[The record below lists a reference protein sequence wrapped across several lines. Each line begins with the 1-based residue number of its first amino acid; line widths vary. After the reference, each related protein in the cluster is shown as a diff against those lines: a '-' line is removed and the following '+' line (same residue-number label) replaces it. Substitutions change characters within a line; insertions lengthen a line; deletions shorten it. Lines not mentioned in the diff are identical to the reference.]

1 MNTRFWL
8 AAALAAGTACASAQ
22 PFPSKTTRVIV
33 AFPPG
38 GGTDIVAR
46 IVGAKMAETLGQ
58 QIVIDNRGGAA
69 GIIGTELAAKS
80 APDGYTLFMG
90 TMGNLAVNQSLYPK
104 VPFDIQR
111 DFAPVTQVVAVTFLL
126 YAHPSFPA
134 RSVKELIAM
143 AKSRPGQIQYGHSGN
158 GGAPHLGGALFESMS
173 GVKLVAVPYKG
184 SGPAFIDLMAGHI
197 PLAFDSGLQG
207 INSVRAGK
215 LRAIA
220 VLGAQRSSLLP
231 DLPTIAE
238 TLPGYEVTN
247 WFGLVA
253 PAGTPR
259 DLVNRWQAE
268 VVKALKVPEVRDKLV
283 QQGADPVG
291 STPEEFAAFIKAET
305 AKWAKVIKSADI
317 RAD

>member
-1 MNTRFWL
+1 
-8 AAALAAGTACASAQ
+8 
-22 PFPSKTTRVIV
+22 
-33 AFPPG
+33 
-38 GGTDIVAR
+38 
-46 IVGAKMAETLGQ
+46 
-58 QIVIDNRGGAA
+58 
-69 GIIGTELAAKS
+69 
-80 APDGYTLFMG
+80 MG
-90 TMGNLAVNQSLYPK
+90 TLGNLAVNQSLYPK

-126 YAHPSFPA
+126 YSHPSFPA
-134 RSVKELIAM
+134 RSVKDLIAM
-143 AKSRPGQIQYGHSGN
+143 AKARPGQIQYGHSGN

-215 LRAIA
+215 LRALA

-259 DLVNRWQAE
+259 DIINRWQAE

-291 STPEEFAAFIKAET
+291 STPDEFAAFIKTET